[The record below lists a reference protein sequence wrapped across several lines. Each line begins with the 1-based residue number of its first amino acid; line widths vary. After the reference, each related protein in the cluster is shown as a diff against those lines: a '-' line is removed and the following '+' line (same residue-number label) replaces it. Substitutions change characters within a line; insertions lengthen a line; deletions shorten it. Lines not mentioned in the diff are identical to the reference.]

1 MVSSTVRMDRPL
13 VESPGILLHEGTAL
27 CRQAPEPSGR
37 NKGEG
42 VDSEEHAAENAKA
55 SDPGDVMDKLVALC
69 KRRGFIF
76 PSSEIYG
83 GINSCWD
90 YGPLGVELKNNIK
103 TWWWRAMTWLRDD
116 IEGIDAAILMHPRVW
131 EASGHVAG
139 FTDPL
144 IDCRL
149 CKQRFRA
156 DQVAEASCPRK
167 PSVAP
172 GATGCPGELTEA
184 RLFNLMFHTYIGPVQ
199 DESARIYLRP
209 ETAQGIY
216 VNFHNVLSPSRQK
229 VPFGI
234 AQIGK
239 AFRNEISPGNFIFRS
254 REFEQME
261 MQFFVKPEAAD
272 QWFDHWK
279 ETRYAW
285 YLQLGIGRDR
295 LRFHPHGP
303 QELAHYAR
311 AAFDV
316 EYRYPFGWRELE
328 GIHNRGDFDLT
339 QHQQFSGKDMSY
351 FDEATRERYIP
362 YIIETSAGVDRTLLT
377 CLIDAYDEQPERVVL
392 HLSPKIAPI
401 KVAIFPLVKR
411 DGMPAIAQRIAAM
424 LRPHYKVFYDEAGS
438 IGRRYRRQDEIG
450 TPYGITVDSETLTNE
465 TVTLRERD
473 SMTQERVSID
483 GLLDTLHAALR

>member
-1 MVSSTVRMDRPL
+1 VHSGEHEVEAVR
-13 VESPGILLHEGTAL
+13 E
-27 CRQAPEPSGR
+27 PER
-37 NKGEG
+37 
-42 VDSEEHAAENAKA
+42 
-55 SDPGDVMDKLVALC
+55 GDVMDKLVALC

-90 YGPLGVELKNNIK
+90 YGALGVELKNNLK
-103 TWWWRAMTWLRDD
+103 ALWWRTMTWLRDD
-116 IEGIDAAILMHPRVW
+116 IEGLDAAILMHPRVW

-144 IDCRL
+144 VDCRT

-156 DQVAEASCPRK
+156 DQVAEARCPRK

-172 GATGCPGELTEA
+172 GAPGCPGELTEP
-184 RLFNLMFHTYIGPVQ
+184 RLFNLMFQTYIGPV
-199 DESARIYLRP
+199 EEEGARIYLRP

-216 VNFHNVLSPSRQK
+216 VNFHNVLLPSRQK

-261 MQFFVKPEAAD
+261 MQFFVKPESAG
-272 QWFDHWK
+272 QWFDYWK
-279 ETRYAW
+279 EARYNW
-285 YLQLGIGRDR
+285 YLELNIKRHK
-295 LRFHPHGP
+295 LRFHAHSP

-311 AAFDV
+311 AAFDI
-316 EYRYPFGWRELE
+316 EYQYPFGWRELE
-328 GIHNRGDFDLT
+328 GIHNRGAFDLT

-351 FDEATRERYIP
+351 FDETTHEHYIP

-377 CLIDAYDEQPERVVL
+377 CLVDAYEEQPERVVL
-392 HLSPKIAPI
+392 HLSRNIAPI
-401 KVAIFPLVKR
+401 KVAVFPLVKR
-411 DGMPAIAQRIAAM
+411 DGMPEIAQRIAAM
-424 LRPHYKVFYDEAGS
+424 LRPHFKVFYDESGS

-450 TPYGITVDSETLTNE
+450 TPYGITVDSETLTDQ
-465 TVTLRERD
+465 TVTVRDRD
-473 SMTQERVSID
+473 SMAQERVGID
-483 GLLDTLHAALR
+483 RLLERLRELLG